1 MGQMQ
6 LITTQQ
12 AAKILGL
19 SARRVREL
27 AAAEALPAVAVGRDW
42 LFEPAVVARF
52 KATPRRGRGR
62 PPKDDV
68 RKTDR

>member
-1 MGQMQ
+1 VRDEGEPDRER
-6 LITTQQ
+6 LL
-12 AAKILGL
+12 LGAGD
-19 SARRVREL
+19 ARRVREL

-68 RKTDR
+68 RKADR

>member
-1 MGQMQ
+1 MGEME

-27 AAAEALPAVAVGRDW
+27 AGDGSLPAVAVGRDW
-42 LFEPAVVARF
+42 LFEPAAVARF

-62 PPKDDV
+62 P
-68 RKTDR
+68 RKTNDGGAE